1 MDGQAIMHFPPEDE
15 LWDDDRDTDTYELFA
30 INSEVHK
37 ALHRDVA
44 TLSGYVTQMGRM
56 MMEMQHR
63 LDELEEKQKLVTL
76 NHEDVLQMMALI
88 RQRADEYCEKYALTD
103 RKDVTA
109 VRGAIKKS
117 VLKSHGVKDLHDVPA
132 IARQAVETQIGRW
145 TDIRMVMKI
154 REKHRTG
161 GA

>member
-1 MDGQAIMHFPPEDE
+1 MDEAIMHFPREDE
-15 LWDDDRDTDTYELFA
+15 LWDDDRETNTYELFA

-76 NHEDVLQMMALI
+76 SHEEVLQVMALI
-88 RQRADEYCEKYALTD
+88 RMRADEYCEKYALTD

-109 VRGAIKKS
+109 IRGAIKKS
-117 VLKSHGVKDLHDVPA
+117 VLHSHGVKDLHDMPA
-132 IARQAVETQIGRW
+132 IARPAVETQIGRW

-154 REKHRTG
+154 RDKHRTS